1 MADEKTLPIE
11 PEPEKEDRGD
21 FIQDE
26 SPLDAPSTPEV
37 AAPSPAAPE
46 PEREPMIPHARFE
59 ELNQRLKLEQAS
71 RLELEARLS
80 TLTQPPP
87 APKPPPFD
95 VSSAEKEYLQA
106 VLDGNVDK
114 ASALMSTIRRH
125 ERQQLE
131 EEITARTQRE
141 IAQVTAY
148 TALET
153 VAETA
158 MQQYPFL
165 DPTHASANQAAIA
178 EVVEWR
184 DYYLVAKRLT
194 PAKALKA
201 AVDRIAPTYA
211 KPPVSANAPG
221 EPSARTLTQR
231 QANAKAAA
239 QQPPALAG
247 IGERATRQTP
257 SDIAKMTDTE
267 FAALSAA
274 EKAKLRGDLA
284 A

>member
-1 MADEKTLPIE
+1 MNDQIETKTE
-11 PEPEKEDRGD
+11 NEDRGD
-21 FIQDE
+21 EIAAEETPLAEGVEPE
-26 SPLDAPSTPEV
+26 SP
-37 AAPSPAAPE
+37 APE
-46 PEREPMIPHARFE
+46 PSTAPEPSVPHARFE

-71 RLELEARLS
+71 RLDAEARLHA
-80 TLTQPPP
+80 LLRQEE
-87 APKPPPFD
+87 AKKPPPFD
-95 VSSAEKEYLQA
+95 VAAAEKDYLKA
-106 VLDGNVDK
+106 VLDGDVDK
-114 ASALMSTIRRH
+114 ASTLMSTIRRH
-125 ERQQLE
+125 DRQQLE

-141 IAQVTAY
+141 IAQATAR

-153 VAETA
+153 IAEAAT
-158 MQQYPFL
+158 QQYPFL
-165 DPTHASANQAAIA
+165 DPQHASANPTAIA

-184 DYYLVAKRLT
+184 DYYLVAKGLT

-201 AVDRIAPTYA
+201 AVDRVAPTYA
-211 KPPVSANAPG
+211 SAPDAKTAPG
-221 EPSARTLTQR
+221 EPSARTQAQR
-231 QANAKAAA
+231 QANAKASA

>member
-1 MADEKTLPIE
+1 MNDQIETKTE
-11 PEPEKEDRGD
+11 NEDRGD
-21 FIQDE
+21 EIAAE
-26 SPLDAPSTPEV
+26 ETPLAEGVEPKSP
-37 AAPSPAAPE
+37 APE
-46 PEREPMIPHARFE
+46 PSTAPEPSVPHARFE

-71 RLELEARLS
+71 RLDAEARLHA
-80 TLTQPPP
+80 LLRQEE
-87 APKPPPFD
+87 AKKPPPFD
-95 VSSAEKEYLQA
+95 VAAAEKEYLKA
-106 VLDGNVDK
+106 VLDGDVDK
-114 ASALMSTIRRH
+114 ASTLMSTIRRH
-125 ERQQLE
+125 ERQQIE
-131 EEITARTQRE
+131 DEVAARAQRE
-141 IAQVTAY
+141 IAQATAR

-153 VAETA
+153 IAEAAT
-158 MQQYPFL
+158 QQYPFL
-165 DPTHASANQAAIA
+165 DPQHASANPTAIA

-184 DYYLVAKRLT
+184 DYYLVAKGLT

-201 AVDRIAPTYA
+201 AVDRVAPTYA
-211 KPPVSANAPG
+211 AAPDAKTAPG
-221 EPSARTLTQR
+221 EPSARTQAQR
-231 QANAKAAA
+231 QANAKASA